1 MIKKLIGVLFALL
14 IAAPAYGQSVQQSG
28 TITRNSIPVWISN
41 GVIGQGGTAADS
53 PISSI
58 GATGQICSNSARVSS
73 GAWAQLCLQANT
85 NSPSTI
91 SLQNLGT
98 APTESLNFV
107 INGTTFPFPGSLSN
121 ITIGTTPV
129 VGGTNSLCL
138 FVSGGFV
145 GQQACTLS
153 AITSLTGDVTGTGP
167 GVTTAT
173 LAASGVT
180 AGTYGSASAV
190 PIITFDA
197 KGRATSASTAPFG
210 LTIGSN
216 TIASGSNN
224 GILYDNGGLL
234 GNLTTLGSAI
244 LVTSAGGVPSM
255 ATTLP
260 SGLTIPS
267 PTFTGTETFPDAATW
282 TSTGITKVSA
292 LSVGSATL
300 PSGGNV
306 SISGQYQI
314 NGTQI
319 SAATGLSNG
328 STGSGAV
335 VLASAPAISGTWTG
349 NPTFSGNITFSGQ
362 LIGAG
367 TSAPS
372 SAGGNTVVMGTI
384 TAPTLSNTGQAYLFN
399 TLVGGAF
406 LQGDGSTSDIT
417 LANKSA
423 ATVFTVPTGS
433 TKLNFPSLASGTC
446 STGVGLD
453 SGNNLIL
460 VSCPGAASSIQVG
473 TTTIASGS
481 SGNIEFNN
489 SGTLGEITPQ
499 NGVAIVSTG
508 LVKAET
514 VNAQTGTSYAINNTD
529 RGKLVT
535 FSNAAAISCTIAQA
549 NTGGNFIAGWTADL
563 QNINAPGTGT
573 VVTCTATTSLFSF
586 NGTTS
591 ATLKIYPGQTYRLV
605 SDGTNYIVEYNGGSN
620 WVLLNTLTASVS
632 GTLSDTTSLT
642 AQFSEYEIVFENF
655 QPATTNASC
664 VFQVHSGG
672 SFQATGY
679 GTTQFTSNSAALTTI
694 TPTTYIPLCGT
705 NVLATGSAGL
715 SFSLKVMTPSSSAL
729 HGWFGN
735 GNYGGGNPTIVAGI
749 WQTSAVIDGFQFCLS
764 TSAPTCNINMSGTIK
779 VYGRL

>member
-1 MIKKLIGVLFALL
+1 
-14 IAAPAYGQSVQQSG
+14 
-28 TITRNSIPVWISN
+28 
-41 GVIGQGGTAADS
+41 
-53 PISSI
+53 
-58 GATGQICSNSARVSS
+58 VSS

-121 ITIGTTPV
+121 ITIGTTSII
-129 VGGTNSLCL
+129 GGTSGDCL
-138 FVSGGFV
+138 FVSGGVV
-145 GQQACTLS
+145 GQQACTLT
-153 AITSLTGDVTGTGP
+153 AITSLTGDVTATGP
-167 GVTTAT
+167 GISAAT
-173 LAASGVT
+173 LATVNSNI
-180 AGTYGSASAV
+180 GTFGSASAV
-190 PIITFDA
+190 PIITVNG
-197 KGRATSASTAPFG
+197 KGLITAVSTTAFG
-210 LTIGSN
+210 ITVGS
-216 TIASGSNN
+216 TVITSGSNH
-224 GILYDNGGLL
+224 GILFDNAGLL
-234 GNLTTLGSAI
+234 GNLSTLGSAV

-260 SGLTIPS
+260 TGLTIPS
-267 PTFTGTETFPDAATW
+267 PTFTGTETFPDSATW
-282 TSTGITKVSA
+282 TSSGISKAAA

-300 PSGGNV
+300 PSGGNI

-328 STGSGAV
+328 STGTGAV

-362 LIGAG
+362 LIATG

-406 LQGDGSTSDIT
+406 VQGDGSTSDIT

-473 TTTIASGS
+473 TTTISSGS

-563 QNINAPGTGT
+563 QNINVPGTGA

-605 SDGTNYIVEYNGGSN
+605 SDGTNYAVMFNGGSN
-620 WVLLNTLTASVS
+620 WTLLNTLTASNS
-632 GTLSDTTSLT
+632 ATLSDTTSFT
-642 AQFSEYEIVFENF
+642 SQFSEYEIIFEDII
-655 QPATTNASC
+655 PATTATTC
-664 VFQVHSGG
+664 EIQVHSGG
-672 SFQATGY
+672 SFQTSSYIATGLF
-679 GTTQFTSNSAALTTI
+679 GGSTTNSTQFTTVIPCSGSAAMGNSTPLNSTMRVVNPSATSFHMWAGFYTGNTT
-694 TPTTYIPLCGT
+694 TVAWTGT
-705 NVLATGSAGL
+705 AGG
-715 SFSLKVMTPSSSAL
+715 FWNSSA
-729 HGWFGN
+729 
-735 GNYGGGNPTIVAGI
+735 A
-749 WQTSAVIDGFQFCLS
+749 IDGFQAFASSGNL
-764 TSAPTCNINMSGTIK
+764 TSGKIK